1 MSITNPHGHKQCI
14 HKLWSSKAMQAHSN
28 RIWSRRLTQWRRLD
42 DKRKRKRNYS
52 FINVRRALLIHR
64 VEMEVE
70 VEKMMEEAIAKSL
83 KA

>member
-1 MSITNPHGHKQCI
+1 M
-14 HKLWSSKAMQAHSN
+14 HKLWSSKAIQAHSN
-28 RIWSRRLTQWRRLD
+28 RIRRLITRRRLD
-42 DKRKRKRNYS
+42 NKRKRKRNYS

-64 VEMEVE
+64 VEMKVE